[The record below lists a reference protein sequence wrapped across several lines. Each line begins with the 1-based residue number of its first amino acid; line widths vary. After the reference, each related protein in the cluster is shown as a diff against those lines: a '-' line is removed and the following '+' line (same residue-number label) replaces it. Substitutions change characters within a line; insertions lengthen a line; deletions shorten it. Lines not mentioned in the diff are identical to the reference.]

1 MNSTNFDAA
10 AFLRALGTLPA
21 KSPQPG
27 LLLGIASLAAAR
39 SDGGWAPPQ
48 VPVDRA
54 GPLGARLN
62 RRYIRVRTVQDEL
75 GKLDFEKARP
85 GAALDDFVF
94 EQTDFS
100 VYKKIDAGE
109 FNLFSAGLEDYD
121 DDFYAGTFRMGR
133 EKTGALINSA
143 YKRIGAFYYINQE
156 KHLHNPLLMAVM
168 RTLHTSLAFRPLV
181 SGEEL
186 RDEFTAV
193 VQYLAANKVIEEK
206 TFSPA
211 LQNFNAVYY
220 DFLKLLDGSA
230 VLHADGMVTA
240 LAAGSVTEAAS
251 AGGAGIA
258 LKGIF
263 HPRNKAYTMCLAKA
277 FF

>member
-21 KSPQPG
+21 KSPRPG
-27 LLLGIASLAAAR
+27 LLLGIASLAAALP
-39 SDGGWAPPQ
+39 SALPAAL
-48 VPVDRA
+48 PVDRA

-62 RRYIRVRTVQDEL
+62 RRYLRVRTVQDEL

-85 GAALDDFVF
+85 GVALDDFVF

-100 VYKKIDAGE
+100 MYKKISAGE
-109 FNLFSAGLEDYD
+109 FSLFSAGLEDYD
-121 DDFYAGTFRMGR
+121 DDFYAGTFRMDR
-133 EKTGALINSA
+133 EKTGAVINSA
-143 YKRIGAFYYINQE
+143 YKRIGAFYYMNQE

-211 LQNFNAVYY
+211 FQNFNAVYC

-230 VLHADGMVTA
+230 VLHADGMITE
-240 LAAGSVTEAAS
+240 LAAFAAGPVTEAAS
-251 AGGAGIA
+251 TGGGEIA

-263 HPRNKAYTMCLAKA
+263 HPRNKAYTMRLA
-277 FF
+277 